1 MNNPIGIDAIS
12 FYSPRYYLDL
22 ATLAKV
28 RGVDPSKFQVGLGQF
43 QMAIISPLEDI
54 VTMALEAASDV
65 VVGHEEV
72 IDLILFATES
82 GFDFSKASG
91 IYLQQLL
98 KLNPYARVL
107 EVKQACYGATGALQ
121 LAVDHIQLH
130 PDRKALVLASD
141 VAWYG
146 FQSAGEVTQ
155 GAGAI
160 AMLISAN
167 PRVAVVHAGKF
178 YTESNAD
185 FYRPLG
191 SEVPVVD
198 GKLSIRSYRDVL
210 KKVAPD
216 KAFEYICFHQPFAT
230 MADKANEALKFP
242 IKPEALQLVKQLG
255 SVIGNIYNGSLF
267 LSLISLLM
275 YHKTT
280 LAPQRIGMFS
290 YGSGAT
296 GEFFELDLLASYS
309 QGIHIQKFHDLVHHR
324 LALTFEHYESFMHQ
338 FVAKEK
344 SLDHLT
350 NRSTLRPDQ
359 RYILKA
365 IQAGHRIYEAIDTQG
380 S

>member
-1 MNNPIGIDAIS
+1 MNVSIGIDALS
-12 FYSPRYYLDL
+12 FYSPRYFLDL
-22 ATLAKV
+22 TRLAAV
-28 RGVDPSKFQVGLGQF
+28 RGVDPSKYQVGLGQF

-54 VTMALEAASDV
+54 VTMALEAASDIV
-65 VVGHEEV
+65 SGHEQD

-91 IYLQQLL
+91 IYVQQLL
-98 KLNPYARVL
+98 KLNPFARVL

-121 LAVDHIQLH
+121 LAVDHIRLH
-130 PDRKALVLASD
+130 PNRKALVIASD

-146 FQSAGEVTQ
+146 FQTPGEVTQ

-160 AMLISAN
+160 AMLVSAN
-167 PRVAVVHAGKF
+167 PRIAVVHSGKF

-210 KKVAPD
+210 KKVAPE

-230 MADKANEALKFP
+230 MADKANEALAFP
-242 IKPEALQLVKQLG
+242 IQPTALQLVKQLG

-267 LSLISLLM
+267 LSLISLFM
-275 YHKTT
+275 YSKTA
-280 LAPQRIGMFS
+280 LKPQNIGMFS

-296 GEFFELDLLASYS
+296 GEFFELGLMSTYRE
-309 QGIHIQKFHDLVHHR
+309 GISLIR
-324 LALTFEHYESFMHQ
+324 LHERVANRVALTFEQYEHFMKV
-338 FVAKEK
+338 FSEKEK
-344 SLDHLT
+344 QLEYQPDL
-350 NRSTLRPDQ
+350 STLRSDQ
-359 RYILKA
+359 RFFLKA
-365 IQAGHRIYEAIDTQG
+365 IQAGHRLYADNRQPQ
-380 S
+380 

>member
-1 MNNPIGIDAIS
+1 MNSSIGIDAIS

-22 ATLAKV
+22 ALLAHA
-28 RGVDPSKFQVGLGQF
+28 RGVDPSKYKVGLGQH

-54 VTMALEAASDV
+54 VTMALEASSDV
-65 VVGHEEV
+65 VRGHEND

-91 IYLQQLL
+91 IYIQQML
-98 KLNPYARVL
+98 KINPFARVL

-121 LAVDHIQLH
+121 LAMEHIQLH

-167 PRVAVVHAGKF
+167 PRMAVVHSGKF

-191 SEVPVVD
+191 QDVPVVD

-210 KKVAPD
+210 KKVAPQQ
-216 KAFEYICFHQPFAT
+216 AFEYVCFHQPFAT
-230 MADKANEALKFP
+230 MADKANEALTFP
-242 IKPEALQLVKQLG
+242 ISNDALSLVKQLG
-255 SVIGNIYNGSLF
+255 SVIGNIYNGSLY
-267 LSLISLLM
+267 LSLISVLM
-275 YHKTT
+275 YSKNM
-280 LAPQRIGMFS
+280 LKPQRIGMFS

-296 GEFFELDLLASYS
+296 GEFFEIDLLATYL
-309 QGIHIQKFHDLVHHR
+309 QGINLAYLQDQVSHR
-324 LALTFEHYESFMHQ
+324 VALSFEQYVEFMNLFSH
-338 FVAKEK
+338 KEK
-344 SLDHLT
+344 LLNYQPDIT
-350 NRSTLRPDQ
+350 TLRPDQ
-359 RYILKA
+359 RFILKA
-365 IQAGHRIYEAIDTQG
+365 IQAGHRVYEDLRSTQ
-380 S
+380 

>member
-1 MNNPIGIDAIS
+1 MNVSIGIDALS
-12 FYSPRYYLDL
+12 FYSPRYFLDL
-22 ATLAKV
+22 TRLAAV
-28 RGVDPSKFQVGLGQF
+28 RGVDPSKYQVGLGQF

-54 VTMALEAASDV
+54 VTMALEAASDIV
-65 VVGHEEV
+65 SGHEQD

-91 IYLQQLL
+91 IYVQQLL
-98 KLNPYARVL
+98 KLNPFARVL

-121 LAVDHIQLH
+121 LAVDHIRLH
-130 PDRKALVLASD
+130 PNRKALVIASD

-146 FQSAGEVTQ
+146 FQTPGEVTQ

-160 AMLISAN
+160 AMLVSAN
-167 PRVAVVHAGKF
+167 PRIAVVHSGKF

-210 KKVAPD
+210 KKVAPE

-230 MADKANEALKFP
+230 MADKANEALAFP
-242 IKPEALQLVKQLG
+242 IQPTALQLVKQLG

-267 LSLISLLM
+267 LSLISLFM
-275 YHKTT
+275 YSKTA
-280 LAPQRIGMFS
+280 LKPQNIGMFS

-296 GEFFELDLLASYS
+296 GEFFELGLMSTYHE
-309 QGIHIQKFHDLVHHR
+309 GISLIR
-324 LALTFEHYESFMHQ
+324 LHERVANRVALTFEQYEHFMKV
-338 FVAKEK
+338 FSEKEK
-344 SLDHLT
+344 QLEYQPDL
-350 NRSTLRPDQ
+350 STLRSDQ
-359 RYILKA
+359 RFFLKA
-365 IQAGHRIYEAIDTQG
+365 IQAGHRLYADNRQPQ
-380 S
+380 

>member
-1 MNNPIGIDAIS
+1 MSVSIGIDALS

-22 ATLAKV
+22 ARLAEA
-28 RGVDPSKFQVGLGQF
+28 RGVDPSKYQIGLGQY

-54 VTMALEAASDV
+54 VTMALEAASDIV
-65 VVGHEEV
+65 QGHEQD

-91 IYLQQLL
+91 IYVQQLL
-98 KLNPYARVL
+98 KLNPFARVL

-121 LAVDHIQLH
+121 LAVDHIRLH
-130 PDRKALVLASD
+130 PDRKALVIASD

-160 AMLISAN
+160 AMVVSAD
-167 PRVAVVHAGKF
+167 PRIAVVHSGKF
-178 YTESNAD
+178 YTENNAD

-210 KKVAPD
+210 KKVAPE

-230 MADKANEALKFP
+230 MADKANDALAFP

-267 LSLISLLM
+267 LSLLSLLM
-275 YHKTT
+275 YAPSPLT
-280 LAPQRIGMFS
+280 PQRIGMFS

-296 GEFFELDLLASYS
+296 GEFFELDLLATYTQGLKFS
-309 QGIHIQKFHDLVHHR
+309 QLHERVTNR
-324 LALTFEHYESFMHQ
+324 VALTFEQYEQFMQ
-338 FVAKEK
+338 VFSEKEK
-344 SLDHLT
+344 RLEYQPDL
-350 NRSTLRPDQ
+350 STLRTDQ
-359 RYILKA
+359 RFILKA
-365 IQAGHRIYEAIDTQG
+365 IQAGHRVYADLRQHQ
-380 S
+380 